1 MCHGIF
7 WIFLKQ
13 KTSLFFQ
20 KKKIAIFA
28 ATNKLASTLHSLSLL
43 TLSLTLLRQLV
54 LLLCLFALLL
64 LLLLLLLPLLIS
76 IALSASWHMM
86 RRRKFC
92 TNCLHQRFCILI
104 ALNRCF
110 VVVPQCSGARNVASC
125 KLQVA
130 NTTAVTPSHIKWQ
143 RWHVVAGCQFAG
155 RN

>member
-1 MCHGIF
+1 MLSTSTFPICHIPHANCQPLQQSRQF
-7 WIFLKQ
+7 QHFLHNLDV
-13 KTSLFFQ
+13 SRHICDFFETKNLAFLP

-28 ATNKLASTLHSLSLL
+28 ATNKFASTLHSLSLL

-104 ALNRCF
+104 A
-110 VVVPQCSGARNVASC
+110 
-125 KLQVA
+125 
-130 NTTAVTPSHIKWQ
+130 
-143 RWHVVAGCQFAG
+143 
-155 RN
+155 

>member
-1 MCHGIF
+1 MPSVSFQQSRQFQHFLHNLDVSWHICDF
-7 WIFLKQ
+7 FETKNLVFFLK
-13 KTSLFFQ
+13 T
-20 KKKIAIFA
+20 KKIAIFA
-28 ATNKLASTLHSLSLL
+28 ATNKFASTLHSLSLL

-104 ALNRCF
+104 A
-110 VVVPQCSGARNVASC
+110 
-125 KLQVA
+125 
-130 NTTAVTPSHIKWQ
+130 
-143 RWHVVAGCQFAG
+143 
-155 RN
+155 